1 MDLKYKSTLPIN
13 VQNLV
18 NRIET
23 YSRCNIGF
31 KEHEI
36 ESSSID
42 KIEMQTAISNHS
54 VEIRYDPRFVIE
66 PNSVLHEFL
75 HIKRSWLDK
84 VPQLRAYNI
93 KNMGIAQ
100 MIDCQFEHLIIVPEE
115 YDYGFNP
122 LPFWEEKLKR
132 FLGKG
137 FDKNEVEISRKG
149 RLLFAYMQSTQFGC
163 SASLNSS
170 LVDLISR
177 NNYLVEIID
186 ITEEILPNLSNKIGS
201 ISTINDYLDIPKQ
214 DVYFEIQNVK
224 D

>member
-1 MDLKYKSTLPIN
+1 MDLKYKSTLPII
-13 VQNLV
+13 VQKLV

-23 YSRCNIGF
+23 YSGCNIGF

-36 ESSSID
+36 KSSSIE

-66 PNSVLHEFL
+66 PNSVLHELL
-75 HIKRSWLDK
+75 HIKRSWLEK
-84 VPQLRAYNI
+84 VPQLRAYNA

-122 LPFWEEKLKR
+122 LPFWEEKLKN

-137 FDKNEVEISRKG
+137 FEKNEVTFSRKG
-149 RLLFAYMQSTQFGC
+149 RLLFAYMQSNRFGY
-163 SASLNSS
+163 STSLKSS
-170 LVDLISR
+170 LVDFISR
-177 NNYLVEIID
+177 NNYLVEIIA
-186 ITEEILPNLSNKIGS
+186 ISEEVLRNLSNKIGS
-201 ISTINDYLDIPKQ
+201 INTINDYLDIPKQ
-214 DVYFEIQNVK
+214 DIYF
-224 D
+224 